1 MTSSWTSTRRP
12 GAPAAEVADTTAS
25 NALSLRGLSRSF
37 GGRPAVDGI
46 TLEIRLGEFFTIV
59 GPSGSG
65 KSTLIRM
72 LAGLETPTSG
82 QILLRGQR
90 LDGVPANRR
99 PTCMVFQSLALFS
112 LMTVGANIEFAL
124 KMRGMAPEKRRNRA
138 LELMELLRLPRE
150 FYAKPVT
157 DCSGGERQRVALARA
172 LASDPEILFFD
183 EPLSA
188 IDYRLRKIL
197 EMEVKDLHRA
207 TGKTFVYI
215 THSLEE
221 AMVMSDRIAVM
232 RAGRIV
238 QIGEPLEIYRR
249 PTSRFVAEFMGEV
262 NVIRLE
268 REGERWLAPELGL
281 DLPTP
286 PPDPQRGWMVLR
298 PERLRLLA
306 SGEPAGLVFEAAMFN
321 DYVLG
326 SRTQVHARRDGRTYI
341 AELPAGTGL
350 PAPGEPVRLAF
361 DPADAAVVTE

>member
-1 MTSSWTSTRRP
+1 MAANE
-12 GAPAAEVADTTAS
+12 APPT
-25 NALSLRGLSRSF
+25 LSLRGLGRSF
-37 GGRPAVDGI
+37 GGRPAVDDI
-46 TLEIRLGEFFTIV
+46 TLDIRLGEFFTIV

-72 LAGLETPTSG
+72 LAGLETPSSG
-82 QILLRGQR
+82 EILLRGRR
-90 LDGVPANRR
+90 LNEVPANRR

-112 LMTVGANIEFAL
+112 QMTVGANIEFAL
-124 KMRGMAPEKRRNRA
+124 TMRRVGRETRKRRA
-138 LELMELLRLPRE
+138 VELMDLLRLPRE

-157 DCSGGERQRVALARA
+157 LCSGGERQRVALARA

-238 QIGEPLEIYRR
+238 QLGEPLEIYRR
-249 PTSRFVAEFMGEV
+249 PGSRFVAEFMGEV

-268 REGERWLAPELGL
+268 WSGSGWRAPEL
-281 DLPTP
+281 DLELPKP
-286 PPDPQRGWMVLR
+286 PPDASPGWIVLR
-298 PERLRLLA
+298 PERLRL
-306 SGEPAGLVFEAAMFN
+306 AGGQTTDVTFETIMFN

-326 SRTQVHARRDGRTYI
+326 SRTQMHLRRGDQTFI
-341 AELPAGTGL
+341 AEVAGAAAI
-350 PAPGEPVRLAF
+350 PRPGDKVRVGF
-361 DPADAAVVTE
+361 DLADAVVVTE

>member
-1 MTSSWTSTRRP
+1 M
-12 GAPAAEVADTTAS
+12 ADTAAPVT
-25 NALSLRGLSRSF
+25 LSLRGLSRSF

-46 TLEIRLGEFFTIV
+46 TLDIRLGEFFTIV

-65 KSTLIRM
+65 KSTLIRV
-72 LAGLETPTSG
+72 LAGLEKPSSG

-99 PTCMVFQSLALFS
+99 PSCMVFQSLALFS

-124 KMRGMAPEKRRNRA
+124 KMRGVAPDARRRRA
-138 LELMELLRLPRE
+138 LELMELLRLPVD
-150 FYAKPVT
+150 FYGKPVT
-157 DCSGGERQRVALARA
+157 ACSGGERQRVALARA

-232 RAGRIV
+232 RSGRIV
-238 QIGEPLEIYRR
+238 QLGEPLEIYRR
-249 PTSRFVAEFMGEV
+249 PGSRFVAEFMGEV
-262 NVIRLE
+262 NVIRLD
-268 REGERWLAPELGL
+268 REGERWRAPELAL

-286 PPDPQRGWMVLR
+286 PPDPRPGWMVLR

-306 SGEPAGLVFEAAMFN
+306 PDEPASLAFEATMFN

-341 AELPAGTGL
+341 AELPAGTAL
-350 PAPGEPVRLAF
+350 PRPGEPLRLAF
-361 DPADAAVVTE
+361 DPADAVVVTE

>member
-1 MTSSWTSTRRP
+1 MASTD
-12 GAPAAEVADTTAS
+12 APAT
-25 NALSLRGLSRSF
+25 LSLRGLSRSF
-37 GGRPAVDGI
+37 GGQPAVDGI
-46 TLEIRLGEFFTIV
+46 TLDIRLGEFFTIV

-72 LAGLETPTSG
+72 LAGLERPSSG

-124 KMRGMAPEKRRNRA
+124 KMRGVASDRRRHRA

-262 NVIRLE
+262 NVVRLE
-268 REGERWLAPELGL
+268 REGERWRAPELAL
-281 DLPTP
+281 DLATP
-286 PPDPQRGWMVLR
+286 PPDARPGWMVLR

-306 SGEPAGLVFEAAMFN
+306 PSETASLAFDATMFN

-326 SRTQVHARRDGRTYI
+326 SRTQVHAQFGGRTYI
-341 AELPAGTGL
+341 AELPAGTAL
-350 PAPGEPVRLAF
+350 PRPGESVRLGF
-361 DPADAAVVTE
+361 DSADAVVVTE